1 MITFKELD
9 EIIQAAA
16 DYEDGELG
24 MNGCI
29 EHYCQ
34 DNDIS
39 DEICWQ
45 AQIRAFTQGAL
56 SAGIPIPVIQ
66 GKRTLRD
73 YFSQD
78 YINFKCNKDK

>member
-1 MITFKELD
+1 M
-9 EIIQAAA
+9 EIIIFVINYAMIGWFAFLQ
-16 DYEDGELG
+16 
-24 MNGCI
+24 I
-29 EHYCQ
+29 P
-34 DNDIS
+34 

-66 GKRTLRD
+66 GKKILRD